1 MSRSLNTNFKL
12 VYACALNCVIF
23 FHLRVGLGL
32 QIRNGERSK
41 FLALFKGN
49 IHNKD
54 AQHDDLI
61 CFVYPQLS
69 CYSEFNKMVHA
80 LSVHS
85 KGETVSTLHPPRWT
99 PSVSMYKWRTVLI
112 KRLFVNVVCFNYR
125 KGTSAEY
132 NFYQTL
138 SIMLNQVLR

>member
-1 MSRSLNTNFKL
+1 MAVICEPQSEYEFQISLRMRTKL
-12 VYACALNCVIF
+12 YDF

-54 AQHDDLI
+54 AKHDDLI

-85 KGETVSTLHPPRWT
+85 KGETVSTLNPPR
-99 PSVSMYKWRTVLI
+99 
-112 KRLFVNVVCFNYR
+112 
-125 KGTSAEY
+125 
-132 NFYQTL
+132 
-138 SIMLNQVLR
+138 